1 MAVAVAAAMVVESVV
16 ARAAAA
22 KAVVAVV
29 APHPAGVAARP
40 VWVVARAAHTHKFG
54 DGRSR
59 QA

>member
-1 MAVAVAAAMVVESVV
+1 MAVAVAAAMVVESAV

-29 APHPAGVAARP
+29 APHPEDVAARP
-40 VWVVARAAHTHKFG
+40 VWVVARVAHTHKFG